1 MTQPTYA
8 IVMFALAAVCLYAPL
23 KISGQESPTP
33 GQVQSGQTEATQRAE
48 GLMGGNK
55 PFRLSADPTGD
66 ITYDFDPETN
76 ELRRVTARKNVVFAG
91 DDLALNSDELEYDSV
106 TGELIATGRRVVVRQ
121 GEITIT
127 CQLFRYNPA
136 TQQSELLGNP
146 IIYNKGKDGKVT
158 YVSGDKI
165 VIFKSNGRT
174 QLKVT
179 GNESRS
185 PILSNSQD
193 GAVQGT
199 AGSGQLVPLSR

>member
-1 MTQPTYA
+1 MPQPIHRTMLCA
-8 IVMFALAAVCLYAPL
+8 AAAFCLLFPVWAPGQNAL
-23 KISGQESPTP
+23 TP
-33 GQVQSGQTEATQRAE
+33 GQLQSGQDDATQRAG
-48 GLMGGNK
+48 GLIGGNK

-66 ITYDFDPETN
+66 ITYDFDPETS

-165 VIFKSNGRT
+165 VIFKANGRT

-179 GNESRS
+179 GDGGRA
-185 PILSNSQD
+185 PVLSNSQD
-193 GAVQGT
+193 GA
-199 AGSGQLVPLSR
+199 LPVPSSR